1 MSRSA
6 SNPVLT
12 DKVIASLPGS
22 AVILAHRKLRTFLQ
36 KGLREKKVQSNL
48 LVELLESL
56 NISEDEEAEIF
67 GAVDALGMSLL
78 DETGAPE
85 QAPDDDKAMPTQ
97 NNEETVP
104 LDDSLALFLHE
115 VGSYD
120 IPTKQD
126 TITLCQKMEAGRMAQ
141 ATLDAAKDEGIELD
155 ADQRKELQR
164 TVRRGQNAKES
175 LVNGNMRLVISIARK
190 QIVNTS
196 SMDLMDLIQE
206 GAIGLMKA
214 ADKFDYRRNIHFSTY
229 ATWWIRHDIGRAVE
243 EKDRHIRIPVY
254 MIGVI
259 SKLNSIRCDAN
270 RDLTEEELAVALSGG
285 AAAWATLTKNGQER
299 YIDKVKTALQMERTT
314 MPLSMDYPKSDE
326 PDAAAFG
333 EFIADQSDFSHPELI
348 AERHFFLKEIDRILS
363 TLPAK
368 ESRVIRLRFGLEDGK
383 PRLLDE
389 IGREFRVSKER
400 IRQIETSALA
410 KLRTPR
416 LARPISAYIEDVLGH
431 WDPEFDE
438 LDDTDWDNLD
448 S

>member
-214 ADKFDYRRNIHFSTY
+214 ADKFDYQQ
-229 ATWWIRHDIGRAVE
+229 
-243 EKDRHIRIPVY
+243 
-254 MIGVI
+254 
-259 SKLNSIRCDAN
+259 
-270 RDLTEEELAVALSGG
+270 LSVHQQG
-285 AAAWATLTKNGQER
+285 
-299 YIDKVKTALQMERTT
+299 
-314 MPLSMDYPKSDE
+314 
-326 PDAAAFG
+326 
-333 EFIADQSDFSHPELI
+333 
-348 AERHFFLKEIDRILS
+348 
-363 TLPAK
+363 
-368 ESRVIRLRFGLEDGK
+368 
-383 PRLLDE
+383 
-389 IGREFRVSKER
+389 
-400 IRQIETSALA
+400 
-410 KLRTPR
+410 
-416 LARPISAYIEDVLGH
+416 
-431 WDPEFDE
+431 
-438 LDDTDWDNLD
+438 
-448 S
+448 